1 MDKKNIEIIT
11 LGAGCFWCVEAVFQ
25 QLKGVEQVISGYMG
39 GQNEN
44 PTYEQICTG
53 TTGHVEVCQLHY
65 DTLQVSIDEILE
77 VYWQT
82 HDPTTLNQQGA
93 DKGTQYRSV
102 IFYHTDLQRVVAENY
117 KASLDTS
124 GAFANPIVTTIEP
137 TSTFYKAEDY
147 HQNYYNNHSNQSYCY
162 YVIKPKLEKF
172 NKVFFD
178 KKRNNG

>member
-1 MDKKNIEIIT
+1 MSSKTMESIT

-39 GQNEN
+39 GQVEN

-53 TTGHVEVCQLHY
+53 TTGHVEVCQLQY
-65 DTLQVSIDEILE
+65 DASQVSIDEILQ

-102 IFYHTDLQRVVAENY
+102 IFYHTDLQRIVAENY
-117 KASLDTS
+117 KQTLDKS
-124 GAFANPIVTTIEP
+124 SAFRNPIVTTIEP
-137 TSTFYKAEDY
+137 TTTFYKAEDY

-172 NKVFFD
+172 NKVFSD
-178 KKRNNG
+178 KRKEN